1 MNGLKEL
8 GNLKR
13 IDPREIWES
22 EPKDFTNWLRA
33 NIGKLAETIDLEIDI
48 TAQESHVG
56 SFAADLIGR
65 DLNSDRIVVI
75 ENQLEKTNHDHLG
88 KLLTYAAGKEAKIVI
103 WISPEFRDEHQQVLE
118 WLNELSNEQTAFFG
132 VEVEVLQIDEGKPAA
147 DFKIIAK
154 PNRWQ
159 KAQAAPPVS
168 EKQQKY
174 QQFFADLLNQL
185 KLKKPGITHANKAS
199 PANWFSFTA
208 GKSGFFYSFSFA
220 HGNRFRV
227 ELWINTGVR
236 DTTKKAFDTFIEQ
249 KNEIEHELG
258 VSLSWE
264 RLDDGIASR
273 IALYHSGKIEDDS
286 QTLDLLKV
294 WAIDTMIKFYQ
305 TFSPKIAKLNPP
317 KTKTESI

>member
-220 HGNRFRV
+220 HGNRGFKSLPACQ
-227 ELWINTGVR
+227 ELISVNKAIPIRITAFQLLYWLHFNLAFEPSGWHINYPVSA
-236 DTTKKAFDTFIEQ
+236 K
-249 KNEIEHELG
+249 LLS
-258 VSLSWE
+258 SLSSKINAE
-264 RLDDGIASR
+264 AHRLKLDEICYSEGNYP
-273 IALYHSGKIEDDS
+273 ALFIIFTNIKGKG
-286 QTLDLLKV
+286 
-294 WAIDTMIKFYQ
+294 
-305 TFSPKIAKLNPP
+305 
-317 KTKTESI
+317 